1 MLCIPDTFCRD
12 LRISDVPATTGIDR
26 DEAVINLPV
35 PTTSNVIEYLTQ
47 LTSLIKVDWRS
58 LLGGVAPELPNTT
71 EDTLTLASTSGIA
84 GILKC
89 LDQHSRNLP
98 QNTEAFLPTTDS
110 NSTTPRVREN
120 TSAPTATL
128 PRLHLDRVILI
139 SASCGF
145 LGEFREKSWSESGEG
160 VQSTP
165 EGLRKLG
172 GSLGRK
178 IRRRG
183 FCSGMLCGCH

>member
-47 LTSLIKVDWRS
+47 VTSLIKVDWRS
-58 LLGGVAPELPNTT
+58 LLVGVAPELPNTT
-71 EDTLTLASTSGIA
+71 EGTLTLASTFGIA

-98 QNTEAFLPTTDS
+98 QNTEPFLPTTDS
-110 NSTTPRVREN
+110 NSTTPRVLEN

-128 PRLHLDRVILI
+128 PRLHLDRSETWIRSTTNVMLANSSTFSTSPVEVFQIIRLI
-139 SASCGF
+139 VMTVLF
-145 LGEFREKSWSESGEG
+145 
-160 VQSTP
+160 
-165 EGLRKLG
+165 
-172 GSLGRK
+172 
-178 IRRRG
+178 
-183 FCSGMLCGCH
+183 